1 MGYGLPSAI
10 GARFAA
16 DDDQSVVCFDGDGS
30 FLMTLKELAVAA
42 RENLDIT
49 VFVLNNEAVGMVRQW
64 QDGFFEG
71 RRMASEY
78 PWVPDFATIAEAF
91 GARGYTIDATDGA
104 SEVEDIVSEAL
115 GYDGPSVV
123 DAHIDPTENVYPM
136 VERRCERRVR
146 PRGGTAMTEGLQG
159 PAPDER
165 PQPSG
170 RRNAQGI
177 RIDPAVAAEPEP
189 RRTVLSALVENEP
202 GVLATISG
210 LVSRRQFNI
219 ESLTVGTTTNPE
231 TSRVTLVIEEPDPG
245 VRQVEKQLDKV
256 INVISVRELGDDA
269 VRRELVVLNVHGE
282 EPDKVNAVTDMY
294 DGETLDAGPRTITV
308 QITGDEQKVDDA
320 IDAFQQF
327 GIRELARTGQTALAR
342 GEEWTTHAE
351 EERYERMQTQS

>member
-1 MGYGLPSAI
+1 
-10 GARFAA
+10 
-16 DDDQSVVCFDGDGS
+16 
-30 FLMTLKELAVAA
+30 
-42 RENLDIT
+42 
-49 VFVLNNEAVGMVRQW
+49 
-64 QDGFFEG
+64 
-71 RRMASEY
+71 
-78 PWVPDFATIAEAF
+78 
-91 GARGYTIDATDGA
+91 
-104 SEVEDIVSEAL
+104 
-115 GYDGPSVV
+115 
-123 DAHIDPTENVYPM
+123 
-136 VERRCERRVR
+136 
-146 PRGGTAMTEGLQG
+146 MTEGLQG

-177 RIDPAVAAEPEP
+177 RIDPAVAAEPES

-202 GVLATISG
+202 GVLAKISG

-219 ESLTVGTTTNPE
+219 ESLTVGTTTNPA
-231 TSRVTLVIEEPDPG
+231 TSRVTLVIEEPEPG

-269 VRRELVVLNVHGE
+269 VRRELVVLKVHGE
-282 EPDKVNAVTDMY
+282 EPDKVHAVTEMY

-308 QITGDEQKVDDA
+308 QITGDEQKIDDA

-351 EERYERMQTQS
+351 EERYERVHET